1 MNEGLADMF
10 PLVLAGVLGS
20 LGAAPLL
27 VRAALKLRL
36 LDIPGSAPHKRHAS
50 VTPLAG
56 GPVLAAAIGLTYV
69 VLRPRTDPL
78 VQGILLGGLAMLVW
92 GMLDDRFNL
101 RPRIKVLGQIG
112 ATVIAL
118 AFNIQVHITQ
128 YPWIDVP
135 LTLLWMVGLINAFN
149 FVDSMDGLAL
159 GLSSIALAFFVLATL
174 DAGQPALAALAAA
187 ILGGTLG
194 LYFYNATPA
203 RLFLGDSGAQLL
215 GFTLAA
221 IGIAYV
227 PARAGLP
234 QGVSW
239 FTPILVLGVPIF
251 DTTLVVVSRLRK
263 RRPVYQAR
271 NDHTYHRLVAMG
283 MHPSRSVLTMQLAA
297 IVLGLAA
304 FIALGLSVLQANL
317 LFGLILACGVVSL
330 GVLER
335 AQIDAESAGGM
346 PPVRHKL

>member
-1 MNEGLADMF
+1 MNQALGGLF
-10 PLVLAGVLGS
+10 PAILAAMLVVLLS
-20 LGAAPLL
+20 SPLL
-27 VRAALKLRL
+27 IRAFSRL
-36 LDIPGSAPHKRHAS
+36 GLVDIPGSAPHKRHAT
-50 VTPLAG
+50 VTSLAG
-56 GPVLAAAIGLTYV
+56 GPVLALAVGLTHPLLQLPV
-69 VLRPRTDPL
+69 DRL
-78 VQGILLGGLAMLVW
+78 VQGILLGGV
-92 GMLDDRFNL
+92 GMLASGMIDDRFNL
-101 RPRIKVLGQIG
+101 RPRTKIIGQIG
-112 ATVIAL
+112 AAVIAL
-118 AFNIQVHITQ
+118 AFGIQVHITQ
-128 YPWIDVP
+128 NPWIDLP

-159 GLSSIALAFFVLATL
+159 GLASIALAFFVLATL

-215 GFTLAA
+215 GFALAA

-227 PARAGLP
+227 PAGAGLP

-251 DTTLVVVSRLRK
+251 DTTLVVASRLRK

-271 NDHTYHRLVAMG
+271 SDHTYHRLVAMG
-283 MHPSRSVLTMQLAA
+283 MHPSRSVLAMQLAA
-297 IVLGLAA
+297 ILLALAA
-304 FIALGLSVLQANL
+304 FIALDLSVLLANL
-317 LFGLILACGVVSL
+317 VFGLILVCGVIAM

-335 AQIDAESAGGM
+335 APIEA
-346 PPVRHKL
+346 

>member
-1 MNEGLADMF
+1 MNQALGGLF
-10 PLVLAGVLGS
+10 PAILAAMLVVLLS
-20 LGAAPLL
+20 SPLL
-27 VRAALKLRL
+27 IRAFSRL
-36 LDIPGSAPHKRHAS
+36 GLVDIPGSAPHKRHAT

-56 GPVLAAAIGLTYV
+56 GPVLALAVGLTHPLLQLPV
-69 VLRPRTDPL
+69 DRL
-78 VQGILLGGLAMLVW
+78 VQGILLGGIGMLVW
-92 GMLDDRFNL
+92 GMIDDRFSL
-101 RPRIKVLGQIG
+101 RPRTKIIGQIG
-112 ATVIAL
+112 AAGIAL
-118 AFNIQVHITQ
+118 GFGIQVRITQ
-128 YPWIDVP
+128 NPWIDLP

-159 GLSSIALAFFVLATL
+159 GLASIALAFFVLATL

-215 GFTLAA
+215 GFALAA

-227 PARAGLP
+227 PAGAGLP

-271 NDHTYHRLVAMG
+271 SDHTYHRLVAMG
-283 MHPSRSVLTMQLAA
+283 MHPSRSVLAMQLAA
-297 IVLGLAA
+297 ILLALAA
-304 FIALGLSVLQANL
+304 FIALDLSVLLANL
-317 LFGLILACGVVSL
+317 VFGLILGCGVIAV

-335 AQIDAESAGGM
+335 APIEA
-346 PPVRHKL
+346 

>member
-1 MNEGLADMF
+1 L
-10 PLVLAGVLGS
+10 
-20 LGAAPLL
+20 
-27 VRAALKLRL
+27 
-36 LDIPGSAPHKRHAS
+36 
-50 VTPLAG
+50 
-56 GPVLAAAIGLTYV
+56 PVD
-69 VLRPRTDPL
+69 RL
-78 VQGILLGGLAMLVW
+78 VQGILLGGIGMLVW
-92 GMLDDRFNL
+92 GMIDDRFSL
-101 RPRIKVLGQIG
+101 RPRTKIIGQIG
-112 ATVIAL
+112 AAGIAL
-118 AFNIQVHITQ
+118 GFGIQVRITQ
-128 YPWIDVP
+128 NPWIDLP

-159 GLSSIALAFFVLATL
+159 GLASIALAFFVLATL

-215 GFTLAA
+215 GFALAA

-227 PARAGLP
+227 PAGAGLP

-271 NDHTYHRLVAMG
+271 SDHTYHRLVAMG
-283 MHPSRSVLTMQLAA
+283 MHPSRSVLAMQLAA
-297 IVLGLAA
+297 ILLALAA
-304 FIALGLSVLQANL
+304 FIALDLSVLLANL
-317 LFGLILACGVVSL
+317 VFGLILGCGVIAV

-335 AQIDAESAGGM
+335 APIEA
-346 PPVRHKL
+346 

>member
-1 MNEGLADMF
+1 MQEGLADLF
-10 PLVLAGVLGS
+10 PLILAAALSALG
-20 LGAAPLL
+20 LAPILTKGAAQLGL
-27 VRAALKLRL
+27 V
-36 LDIPGSAPHKRHAS
+36 DVPGSAPHKRHTS

-56 GPVLAAAIGLTYV
+56 GPVLAGSIGLTYA
-69 VLRPRTDPL
+69 VLRPLLDPL
-78 VQGILLGGLAMLVW
+78 VQGILLGGLAMFVW
-92 GMLDDRFNL
+92 GMLDDRFTL
-101 RPRIKVLGQIG
+101 RPRVKILGQI
-112 ATVIAL
+112 AAAAIAL
-118 AFNIQVHITQ
+118 GFGIQVRITQ
-128 YPWIDVP
+128 YAWVDLA

-159 GLSSIALAFFVLATL
+159 GLASIALAFLVLATL
-174 DAGQPALAALAAA
+174 DAGQPALAALSAA
-187 ILGGTLG
+187 ILGSTLG

-215 GFTLAA
+215 GFALAA

-227 PARAGLP
+227 PAGAGLP

-263 RRPVYQAR
+263 RRPVYLAH

-297 IVLGLAA
+297 ILLGLAA
-304 FIALGLSVLQANL
+304 FIALDLTVFLANL
-317 LFGLILACGVVSL
+317 LFGLIVLCGVVSI

-335 AQIDAESAGGM
+335 A
-346 PPVRHKL
+346 PVEA

>member
-1 MNEGLADMF
+1 MQEGFADLF
-10 PLVLAGVLGS
+10 PLILAAMLTALGF
-20 LGAAPLL
+20 AP
-27 VRAALKLRL
+27 ALTRWVARIGLI
-36 LDIPGSAPHKRHAS
+36 DVPGSAPHKRHARA
-50 VTPLAG
+50 TPLAG
-56 GPVLAAAIGLTYV
+56 GPILACSVAVAYAIF
-69 VLRPRTDPL
+69 RPRTDMLAEGTL
-78 VQGILLGGLAMLVW
+78 VGGLAMLGW
-92 GMLDDRFNL
+92 GMIDDRFNL
-101 RPRIKVLGQIG
+101 RPRTKIIGQIG
-112 ATVIAL
+112 AAVIAL
-118 AFNIQVHITQ
+118 GFGIQVRITQ
-128 YPWIDVP
+128 NPWIDLP

-159 GLSSIALAFFVLATL
+159 GLASIALAFFMLATL

-215 GFTLAA
+215 GFALAA

-227 PARAGLP
+227 PAGAGLP

-271 NDHTYHRLVAMG
+271 SDHTYHRLVAMG
-283 MHPSRSVLTMQLAA
+283 MHPSRSVLAMQLAA
-297 IVLGLAA
+297 ILLALAA
-304 FIALGLSVLQANL
+304 FIALDLSVLLANL
-317 LFGLILACGVVSL
+317 VFGLILGCGVIAM

-335 AQIDAESAGGM
+335 APIEA
-346 PPVRHKL
+346 